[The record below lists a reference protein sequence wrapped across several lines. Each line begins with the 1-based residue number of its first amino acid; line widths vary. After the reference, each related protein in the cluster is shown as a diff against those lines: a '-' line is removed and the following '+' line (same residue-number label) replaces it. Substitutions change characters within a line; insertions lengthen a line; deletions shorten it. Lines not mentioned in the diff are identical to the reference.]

1 MSPIQVTPTS
11 AHATGP
17 DPWRIVA
24 IVFITSFI
32 LSLLASGA
40 VIFYLNRK
48 RTRLEAIVNGLHRMR
63 APNPHPFGSN
73 AWRDYELSNIPNS
86 ALDALRIA
94 DLEAQNNLLGQRA
107 EALEGLVHLCE
118 ERNKLLHRQ
127 NAELR
132 LESDPVLDE
141 EVMRRVLQELHMPIQ
156 RAESNSQGFERQ
168 EVAGMDGDSK
178 E

>member
-1 MSPIQVTPTS
+1 MSPFQVTPTP
-11 AHATGP
+11 AHTSGP

-24 IVFITSFI
+24 IIFITFFI
-32 LSLLASGA
+32 LMLLVSGA
-40 VIFYLNRK
+40 GALYLKRK
-48 RTRLEAIVNGLHRMR
+48 KTRLEAIANGLHRMR
-63 APNPHPFGSN
+63 APNPHPFGSD
-73 AWRDYELSNIPNS
+73 AWRDHELSSIPDS

-94 DLEAQNNLLGQRA
+94 DLEAQNNLLEQRA

-118 ERNKLLHRQ
+118 ERNKRLHRE

-141 EVMRRVLQELHMPIQ
+141 DVMRRVLEELHRPIQ
-156 RAESNSQGFERQ
+156 RPDSDSQGFERQ
-168 EVAGMDGDSK
+168 EVAGTDGDSK